1 MVNWFRVVSREKVRG
16 RGESLSVSDMCV
28 TRRHDPRGEDR
39 QYRSLVLIL
48 KQHCPKAPKAP
59 NAAPFRTHVHVASLA
74 VPNISINYSLGMSAV
89 FA

>member
-28 TRRHDPRGEDR
+28 TCRRDPRAVEDR

-48 KQHCPKAPKAP
+48 KQHCPKAP